1 LLMYAFVH
9 DVLEH
14 ISVDAVKDRIRLLV
28 EKRLRGELSKCN
40 GCVICK

>member
-1 LLMYAFVH
+1 MYAFVH

-28 EKRLRGELSKCN
+28 EKDYGNCLN
-40 GCVICK
+40 VMDVICNKDDK